1 VNIRSITPH
10 PTIHYH
16 HESPFRMSE
25 LDHPSEVI
33 EIADQLEL
41 RVIDLESGETRR
53 YKSSVVDIA
62 ADRFAVSIPTDHR
75 VPVAVPDGTTLVV
88 AIWKDF
94 ADHLFKSRV
103 LGKKG
108 GKVPQLFLSKPAP
121 EQIRR
126 TPRREYFRID
136 TKIPTKIHLVEG
148 KEQTTLPAV
157 MTDLS
162 GGGCRLQTTR
172 HLAADSS
179 LQLDFHLPFPPDKD
193 DLDRTKPLRQ
203 VGGIVRLSTTPADL
217 NRQSRAKQSIHLIGV
232 EFGKL
237 DNVVRNSLLRYV
249 AFRQREILNQLQEG
263 KEGEKK
269 PPAEE
274 VEEIEE
280 RLDELER
287 DLREAGEE
295 VPQAAPVPTP
305 SEAAAQ
311 SDQQPSPADEP
322 FTIALSRQQE
332 EISTQT
338 AEPPPPPSLQP
349 SASGKT
355 ILLVE
360 DEEPLREVLAEGLR
374 QQGHTIVEAGNG
386 KEALDLALRTRIDL
400 IITDLMMPKMNGWRL
415 MAALRERGLDVPV
428 IIITA
433 YMNQEGQEVL
443 TSKDISSF
451 LVKPI
456 DLDEMATMV
465 DDVLTGPKIRK
476 PRIMAVDD
484 EEDTRLLVSAC
495 LGKAGFD
502 VEVASGGKAA
512 LARIGKFRPDL
523 MLLDIAMPEMDGFEV
538 CRRLRAQPTTA
549 NLPVILLTAKSSP
562 EYVKKAVTLKIN
574 GYVVKPFKPKTLLE
588 RIRKTLH
595 LVAST

>member
-1 VNIRSITPH
+1 
-10 PTIHYH
+10 
-16 HESPFRMSE
+16 MSE

-53 YKSSVVDIA
+53 YKSSVLDIA
-62 ADRFAVSIPTDHR
+62 TDRFAVSIPIDHR
-75 VPVAVPDGTTLVV
+75 VPVAIPEGTTLVV

-103 LGKKG
+103 LGKEG
-108 GKVPQLFLSKPAP
+108 GRVPQLFLSKPAP
-121 EQIRR
+121 EQVRR
-126 TPRREYFRID
+126 TPRREYFRIE

-148 KEQTTLPAV
+148 KEQVILPAL

-179 LQLDFHLPFPPDKD
+179 LQLDFDLPFPPDKD
-193 DLDRTKPLRQ
+193 DLDQTKPLRQ
-203 VGGIVRLSTTPADL
+203 VGGIIRLSTTPADL
-217 NRQSRAKQSIHLIGV
+217 NKKSRARQSIHLVGV
-232 EFGKL
+232 EFEKL
-237 DNVVRNSLLRYV
+237 DNVMRNSLLRYV

-263 KEGEKK
+263 KEEGKK
-269 PPAEE
+269 PPTEE

-287 DLREAGEE
+287 DLRAAGQE
-295 VPQAAPVPTP
+295 VPQPAPTP
-305 SEAAAQ
+305 PAAADAPQ
-311 SDQQPSPADEP
+311 TDQQPHPADEL
-322 FTIALSRQQE
+322 FALALSEQE
-332 EISTQT
+332 VETGDQPS
-338 AEPPPPPSLQP
+338 APAPPPPIQTT
-349 SASGKT
+349 ASGKT

-374 QQGHTIVEAGNG
+374 QQGHSIIEAGNG
-386 KEALDLALRTRIDL
+386 KEALDLALSRPIDL

-415 MAALRERGLDVPV
+415 MAALRERGLNVPV

-465 DDVLTGPKIRK
+465 DGVFAEPEVSK

-495 LGKAGFD
+495 LEKAGFD

-523 MLLDIAMPEMDGFEV
+523 VLLDIAMPEMDGFEV
-538 CRRLRAQPTTA
+538 CRRLRAQPATA
-549 NLPVILLTAKSSP
+549 NLPVILLTAKSSQ
-562 EYVKKAVTLKIN
+562 EYVKKAVALKIN
-574 GYVVKPFKPKTLLE
+574 GYVVKPFKPKALLD
-588 RIRKTLH
+588 RIRKTLR
-595 LVAST
+595 LATSS